1 MTEEELKLIAEQ
13 IKAELPI
20 ELLDELERR
29 YNDMYQRLKVENEQ
43 KENNGN
49 QQQDTK

>member
-13 IKAELPI
+13 IKAGLPI

-29 YNDMYQRLKVENEQ
+29 YNDMLREIKNKQTGSSTTN
-43 KENNGN
+43 KEGN
-49 QQQDTK
+49 YKE

>member
-29 YNDMYQRLKVENEQ
+29 YNDMLREVKKKQEASSSVE
-43 KENNGN
+43 
-49 QQQDTK
+49 DTKRK